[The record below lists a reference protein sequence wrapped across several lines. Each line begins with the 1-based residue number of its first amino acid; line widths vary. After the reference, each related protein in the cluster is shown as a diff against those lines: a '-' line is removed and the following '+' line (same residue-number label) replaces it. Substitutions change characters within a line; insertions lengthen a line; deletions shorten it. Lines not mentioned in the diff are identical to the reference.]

1 MQLSFFPVSLPAGYV
16 RFYPDVPTEI
26 FLALGGVQALEKVGA
41 HNILSS
47 HNALQIDVCAV
58 NGVTMIH
65 VTQNTHKAYDI
76 YFYNGK
82 GACVSYA
89 YHVYHHELAGV
100 FRAGTGLVSFKKK
113 YIGCDPAICYEE
125 EPVVA

>member
-1 MQLSFFPVSLPAGYV
+1 MQLPFFAEQTPSGYV
-16 RFYPDVPTEI
+16 RFFPNVPTEI
-26 FLALGGVQALEKVGA
+26 FLALGGAQALEKVGA
-41 HNILSS
+41 HNVLCS
-47 HNALQIDVCAV
+47 HNALQIDLCAA

-65 VTQNTHKAYDI
+65 VTQNVHKAYDI
-76 YFYNGK
+76 YFYNSK

-113 YIGCDPAICYEE
+113 YIGLDPAVCYEE
-125 EPVVA
+125 AAAA

>member
-1 MQLSFFPVSLPAGYV
+1 MQLSFFPASLPAGYV

-26 FLALGGVQALEKVGA
+26 FLAIGGVQALEKVGA

-65 VTQNTHKAYDI
+65 VTQNAHRAYDI

-113 YIGCDPAICYEE
+113 YIGLNPAVYCEE
-125 EPVVA
+125 AAAV